1 VISGWVVRLVVSLAL
16 VGLVLFEAGSP
27 LIAKVQLDGLAH
39 ESARQ
44 ARRTYE
50 REGTA
55 RAAKATAEKVAA
67 EEDAAVTDF
76 EITKEGGV
84 ALTVQRTAPSVV
96 LGKWDKTKSYYQVR
110 VDGLSEEG
118 L

>member
-1 VISGWVVRLVVSLAL
+1 MISGWVVRLLVSLAL
-16 VGLVLFEAGSP
+16 LGLVLFEAGSP
-27 LIAKVQLDGLAH
+27 LIAKVQLDGIAH

-44 ARRTYE
+44 ARRTYD

-55 RAAKATAEKVAA
+55 RAAKETAEKVAGK
-67 EEDAAVTDF
+67 DGAAVTAF
-76 EITKEGGV
+76 EITREGGV

-96 LGKWDKTKSYYQVR
+96 LGKWDKTKSYYEVS
-110 VDGLSEEG
+110 VDALAEEG